1 MRSIATG
8 YIYSQNP
15 QQKVF
20 FVHIFSCLI
29 VLTELALQIANGK
42 QSRQSA
48 AKVLAQLCSLVNR
61 NNCITLTSYSNS
73 KPMENVR
80 EFVCN
85 LRTLSHE
92 HDCLAN
98 ISTKEAF
105 MLLLGKG
112 NMLTRSNQRQKY
124 MKKTLLLWILA
135 VKCKCNHQIWTSFND

>member
-1 MRSIATG
+1 
-8 YIYSQNP
+8 
-15 QQKVF
+15 
-20 FVHIFSCLI
+20 
-29 VLTELALQIANGK
+29 
-42 QSRQSA
+42 
-48 AKVLAQLCSLVNR
+48 
-61 NNCITLTSYSNS
+61 
-73 KPMENVR
+73 MENVR

-135 VKCKCNHQIWTSFND
+135 VSVIIRYGPHLMTDDICDPK